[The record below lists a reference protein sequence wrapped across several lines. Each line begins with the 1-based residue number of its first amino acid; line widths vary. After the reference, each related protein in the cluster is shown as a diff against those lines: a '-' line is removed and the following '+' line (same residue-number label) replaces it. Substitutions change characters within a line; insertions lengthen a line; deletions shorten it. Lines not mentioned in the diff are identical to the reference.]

1 MEKEHFLKPLNLLE
15 GFFLGERDFG
25 QNPKPAALPNRHYP
39 YPLRNLNAI
48 EIKQLEDQGNR
59 CPDWS
64 DFWVGPQFDPAL
76 IRSCTFLGRTRIAAL
91 TPSFISY
98 SDLAL
103 PVGFYNS
110 RIAYCDFG
118 ENVVV
123 DNVAYLANY
132 AIGDEVVL
140 FNINE
145 LLCTHSPKFGNG
157 ALAPGEEATK
167 RIWMEIRNEN
177 LGRKI
182 LPFEDMLPGDA
193 WLWSSDRQDI
203 ALQNAYLDLTLRYF
217 ESADIPGTG
226 FIGDRAV
233 IKNTLSIKDVRIG
246 ERAYI
251 KGANKLK
258 NLTIRSGSEG
268 LTQIGEG
275 CELVNGIIGY
285 GCRIFYGVK
294 AVRFILAD
302 HSQLKYGARLINSY
316 LGYNSVISCCEVLN
330 ALVCS
335 NHEQHHN
342 NSFLCS
348 AALYGQS
355 NMAAGATLGSN
366 HNSRAADGELLAGRG
381 FWPGL
386 CVSLKY
392 PSRFASYCLIAKG
405 DYPHE
410 LDIRLPFSLVS
421 NDNASNTLNIMPA
434 YWFLHN
440 QYALERN
447 AWKYGQR
454 DKRKEIRQFIE
465 YDYLA
470 PDTVQEILYSREL
483 ICQAV
488 ARALGLDPHQKDT
501 LTKATGWLLSEVPQ
515 DMNVFLPEAER
526 GNRPVCLIKP
536 QAAYRAYT
544 DLLIEYG
551 VRELFYYLSELN
563 GHLTPEAALQQLRT
577 GFPELDRWENVGG
590 QLIRK
595 QRLEW
600 LKSGLKSGAVASWSE
615 VHAFYNAEGRQYRY
629 LKCMHGLATLA
640 NIFEKGPDQWT
651 LQDIHNWLEKWC
663 TLLDRVETRL
673 IASRTKD
680 TENPFRRM
688 MYEHDEEMH
697 AVLGTMDTDLFIQA
711 KTQAWAAERDNARR
725 YLTVYS
731 GLSDPLIPGW
741 FDPRIPEV

>member
-1 MEKEHFLKPLNLLE
+1 MEKEHFLKPLDLIE
-15 GFFLGERDFG
+15 QFFLGESETEKDRR
-25 QNPKPAALPNRHYP
+25 PAALPNRNYS
-39 YPLRNLNAI
+39 YPLRNLNTR
-48 EIKQLEDQGNR
+48 EIRCMESQGNR
-59 CPDWS
+59 CANWS
-64 DFWVGPQFDPAL
+64 EFWVGPHFDTGL
-76 IRSCTFLGRTRIAAL
+76 VRNCSFLGRIRIGAL
-91 TPSFISY
+91 TRSFISY

-103 PVGFYNS
+103 PVGIYNS

-123 DNVAYLANY
+123 DNVAYMANY
-132 AIGDEVVL
+132 SVGNEVVL

-157 ALAPGEEATK
+157 ALAPGEESSK

-177 LGRKI
+177 LGRKV

-193 WLWSSDRQDI
+193 WLWSSDRQD
-203 ALQNAYLDLTLRYF
+203 ATLQNAYLNITLSYF
-217 ESADIPGTG
+217 DSAGIPGAG
-226 FIGDRAV
+226 FIGDRTV

-246 ERAYI
+246 EHTYI

-258 NLTIRSGSEG
+258 NLTIRSGPEG
-268 LTQIGEG
+268 FTQIGEG

-330 ALVCS
+330 ALVFS

-366 HNSRAADGELLAGRG
+366 HNSRAADGELIAGRG

-392 PSRFASYCLIAKG
+392 PSRFASYCLVAKG
-405 DYPHE
+405 DYPNE
-410 LDIRLPFSLVS
+410 LNIRLPFSLVS
-421 NDNASNTLNIMPA
+421 NDSAANSLNIMPA

-454 DKRKEIRQFIE
+454 DKRKNIRQFVE

-470 PDTVQEILYSREL
+470 PDTVRETL
-483 ICQAV
+483 HGSDIICQAT
-488 ARALGLDPHQKDT
+488 ARALGLSENSEDSLRIAKT
-501 LTKATGWLLSEVPQ
+501 YLLSEASLGTE
-515 DMNVFLPEAER
+515 VFLSGAER
-526 GNRPVCLIKP
+526 SDRPVLLMKP
-536 QAAYRAYT
+536 QAAFRAYT
-544 DLLIEYG
+544 DLLFEYG
-551 VRELFYYLSELN
+551 VRALVYYLSNALEIM
-563 GHLTPEAALQQLRT
+563 TPEAVLKKIKEEN
-577 GFPELDRWENVGG
+577 PVSEDWENVGG

-595 QRLEW
+595 KQLEL
-600 LKSGLKSGAVASWSE
+600 LKSRLRAGAVSSWQE
-615 VHAFYNAEGRQYRY
+615 VHAFYTAEAQQYRH
-629 LKCMHGLATLA
+629 LKCMDGLATLA
-640 NIFEKGPDQWT
+640 KITDKKPAFWAP
-651 LQDIHNWLEKWC
+651 QDIHNWLGQFCEILEAKE
-663 TLLDRVETRL
+663 RRL
-673 IASRTKD
+673 MASRIKD
-680 TENPFRRM
+680 PEN
-688 MYEHDEEMH
+688 D
-697 AVLGTMDTDLFIQA
+697 VC
-711 KTQAWAAERDNARR
+711 K
-725 YLTVYS
+725 
-731 GLSDPLIPGW
+731 
-741 FDPRIPEV
+741 